1 MGCNCKGK
9 KAPDARAVARQQE
22 IAQRRAEIKSA
33 KQSLYNA
40 GVKHPRGV

>member
-9 KAPDARAVARQQE
+9 KAPDSRAVARQQE
-22 IAQRRAEIKSA
+22 IAQRRAEIKAA

-40 GVKHPRGV
+40 GVKHPRAT